1 MLNQA
6 FFKRVLPFII
16 TLAAGLLVASFFVSL
31 APTFKFKK
39 NRCGKRSE
47 MRMLKY
53 EKERLELENKRLK
66 QRLEES
72 ERMILIDEVVPPPP
86 PAVR

>member
-1 MLNQA
+1 ML
-6 FFKRVLPFII
+6 R
-16 TLAAGLLVASFFVSL
+16 
-31 APTFKFKK
+31 
-39 NRCGKRSE
+39 
-47 MRMLKY
+47 Y

-66 QRLEES
+66 QRLEDS

>member
-6 FFKRVLPFII
+6 FFKRIIPFVIA
-16 TLAAGLLVASFFVSL
+16 LALGLFAASFFISL
-31 APTFKFKK
+31 APNFRFKN
-39 NRCGKRSE
+39 NRCGKSRE
-47 MRMLKY
+47 VRMLRY

-66 QRLEES
+66 QRLEDS